1 MGRRAGFKI
10 LSLILVQSSLEHL
23 WNTQTEILEGSWI
36 WIWVLRRELEE
47 TDLRR
52 YFPRRVGKMRK
63 REVREMIYFP
73 HPLWKVR
80 EHPQM
85 NRKREWEENWACE
98 GDPERIVGEEE
109 NGEDHRSQGRLEEQ
123 GEWARGIS
131 STMLQRKILS
141 IFVII
146 LWY

>member
-85 NRKREWEENWACE
+85 NRKREWEEN
-98 GDPERIVGEEE
+98 
-109 NGEDHRSQGRLEEQ
+109 
-123 GEWARGIS
+123 
-131 STMLQRKILS
+131 
-141 IFVII
+141 
-146 LWY
+146 